1 MSHADFL
8 GHNALRQMHHQVQ
21 EPLMNAMSGQGQ
33 GAAGS
38 RSELAAR
45 AENPFIA
52 LLQPPVA
59 PEQQQQQGG
68 QEGMLSG
75 LQRIEEAKLLSR
87 KAEAALVLV
96 GGGSANALQLQ
107 RNTLESLDAA
117 EQMQELE
124 MQKEA
129 LELEEKESQL
139 LKESP

>member
-1 MSHADFL
+1 M
-8 GHNALRQMHHQVQ
+8 G
-21 EPLMNAMSGQGQ
+21 GY
-33 GAAGS
+33 
-38 RSELAAR
+38 
-45 AENPFIA
+45 
-52 LLQPPVA
+52 LLVDHRPVA
-59 PEQQQQQGG
+59 WYSSPLGA
-68 QEGMLSG
+68 
-75 LQRIEEAKLLSR
+75 EEAKLLSR